1 MVFNFIHYTGKM
13 QKNSTNQPIHID
25 VEQIFRKKNALV
37 ARSLPGFVMN
47 WIKRTVHQDEI
58 NAFLKESHHLKGI
71 PFAKAVLEGFGVS
84 HHSKGIENI
93 PVNGGAVIVAN
104 HPLGG
109 LDGIVLL
116 VEASKSRSD
125 IGFVVNDILM
135 NLPAFESVFI
145 PVNKHGKQ
153 ARNDMQKVDELYRSG
168 KLALIFPAGLCS
180 RKQQGEIR
188 DLDWNKSFLSRA
200 IKNKL
205 PIIPAHITGRN
216 SNRFYNISRIRKWL
230 GIKAN
235 VEMFFLADE
244 MFKQKGKTIQVT
256 FGKPI
261 DFSTFDSKHSL
272 KEWAN
277 ILRDYVYSLEKGENN
292 FNQFVE
298 GLVR

>member
-1 MVFNFIHYTGKM
+1 MNE
-13 QKNSTNQPIHID
+13 NSTNQPIQID
-25 VEQIFRKKNALV
+25 VEQIFQKKNPLV
-37 ARSLPGFVMN
+37 AKALPKFIMN

-58 NAFLKESHHLKGI
+58 NDFMKVSHHLKGI
-71 PFAKAVLEGFGVS
+71 PFAQAVLEGFGVKHRS
-84 HHSKGIENI
+84 LGLEHI
-93 PVNGGAVIVAN
+93 PKTGGAVIVSN

-125 IGFVVNDILM
+125 MGFVVNDILM
-135 NLPAFESVFI
+135 NLPAFENLFI

-153 ARNDMQKVDELYRSG
+153 ARNDMQRVDELYRSG
-168 KLALIFPAGLCS
+168 KLVLIFPAGLCS
-180 RKQQGEIR
+180 RKQNGKVC

-205 PIIPAHITGRN
+205 PVIPAHITGQN
-216 SNRFYNISRIRKWL
+216 SNRFYNISKIRKWL

-235 VEMFFLADE
+235 LEMFFLADE
-244 MFKQKGKTIQVT
+244 MFRQKGNDIQVT

-261 DFSTFDSKHSL
+261 DCSTFDQSRSL

-277 ILRDYVYSLEKGENN
+277 LLRDFVYTLEKEEND
-292 FNQFVE
+292 FGQF
-298 GLVR
+298 LQRTAR